1 MKKVMSNTGV
11 SKIFVKICGIT
22 NRDDAFLAVG
32 LGCDA
37 LGFNFVANSKR
48 KVEIRHLHCA
58 LFTPKCAFTHY
69 FRQTCNKI
77 HLSIGRKCGFIL
89 IVCYD

>member
-1 MKKVMSNTGV
+1 M

-48 KVEIRHLHCA
+48 KVEIEFVKNAPEFLAKEAETYRGCLNIV
-58 LFTPKCAFTHY
+58 TS
-69 FRQTCNKI
+69 
-77 HLSIGRKCGFIL
+77 LSLTYKAVYIRTF
-89 IVCYD
+89 